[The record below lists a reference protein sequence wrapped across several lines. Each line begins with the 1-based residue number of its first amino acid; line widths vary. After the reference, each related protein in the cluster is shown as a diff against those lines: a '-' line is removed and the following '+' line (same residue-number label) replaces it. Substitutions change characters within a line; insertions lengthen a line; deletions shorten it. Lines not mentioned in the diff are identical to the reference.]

1 MDVRVIVAAG
11 GSGTRFGQAV
21 PKQFAKLG
29 TESILEHTVRR
40 FEKCSFVKEIIIV
53 LPPDFVSINDLSCSK
68 VKHFVTGK
76 NTRAESVYEGFLKIS
91 RGVWSSETIA
101 LVHDGVR
108 PFVCEET
115 IENVA
120 AKALE
125 HGTAI
130 AAARVTDTIKKMDSK
145 GFVCETVNR
154 ELLWKAATP
163 QGFRMDILLEAYKRA
178 IEQGYLPS
186 ATDEAFLVEKAG
198 FPVYIIEGN
207 PENIKITTSA
217 DLAFAESLLK
227 GQGRQLTPSVKREAR
242 QRGG

>member
-1 MDVRVIVAAG
+1 MDVRVIIAAG
-11 GSGTRFGQAV
+11 GSGVRFGQAL

-29 TESILEHTVRR
+29 SKSILEHTLSR
-40 FEKCSFVKEIIIV
+40 FECCSFVKEIAVV
-53 LPPDFVSINDLSCSK
+53 LPAEYSSLSVSPSGCRPQQTDLENVSFSK
-68 VKHFVTGK
+68 VKHFAAGK

-91 RGVWSSETIA
+91 RGVQSCETVV

-125 HGTAI
+125 HGAAI

-145 GFVCETVNR
+145 GFVSETVNR

-163 QGFRMDILLEAYKRA
+163 QGFRMDVLLESYRRA
-178 IEQGYLPS
+178 HEQGYLPS
-186 ATDEAFLVEKAG
+186 ATDEAFLAEKAG

-217 DLAFAESLLK
+217 DLVFAESLLK
-227 GQGRQLTPSVKREAR
+227 AKAGS
-242 QRGG
+242 